1 MNQLL
6 QGKHIFI
13 SYIEENKDIAHI
25 IWDKLDALGA
35 TPWAYTKNDDA
46 NRWRKEIVRSI
57 KNSDIMILVF
67 SSKTDENADKQ
78 IVREIGLAS
87 KHGLEIIP
95 FMIDDIDSIENEDLA
110 YELEGINWIRN
121 TKPIEKQIEKLIERI
136 YRHYNI
142 VVKEE
147 IEEAIDKKENQNKNN
162 IEKPQ
167 KKRLWIKWLL
177 GSVLFLFVL
186 LVVGVFITK
195 YILHEDNKINVLNT
209 YSSESE
215 FISPELN
222 LRESENDIREKVQK
236 FLKNFYKAGESNS
249 AVKAAHYYVD
259 RIEEY
264 FKFKDIGKD
273 KIIEDKIRYYKKFPT
288 RKYDLVEFEIV
299 NENIKKEQQELL
311 VYSTIKWK
319 VTTLNNDEKSGQS
332 TQILKLLKKHNNY
345 LVKSIRTID
354 KIENKNRTENNNK
367 FFVCYKKD
375 IQSNG
380 HTAYIGCIKTDNF
393 CLEGNLKHFGKYKTK
408 MEQDKALSRC
418 INAMPNTLYNAKV
431 FNLGNTKDGY
441 LAFREAPNGKLIQK
455 LYNGEKLGVLEKKDK
470 WLKVK
475 LLDGDKIGWVFGK
488 WVVNVESIEEND
500 ITLRLG
506 KSILFG
512 TINAKIVSF
521 GGIQTPECK
530 FAISLDG
537 EYFYYKKLNSTCIQL
552 ENSNKVK
559 IVCNSNKS
567 ICKTR
572 NELIKFIK
580 N

>member
-1 MNQLL
+1 MSKLL
-6 QGKHIFI
+6 KGKHIFI

-25 IWDKLDALGA
+25 LWDKLDALGA
-35 TPWAYTKNDDA
+35 IPWAYTKNDDA

-87 KHGLEIIP
+87 KNGLEIIP

-136 YRHYNI
+136 CRHYNI
-142 VVKEE
+142 TVEE
-147 IEEAIDKKENQNKNN
+147 DIEEAIDKKVNQHKID
-162 IEKPQ
+162 IEKPP
-167 KKRLWIKWLL
+167 KKGLLSKWLL
-177 GSVLFLFVL
+177 GIIFFLFIL
-186 LVVGVFITK
+186 LVLGVFITK
-195 YILHEDNKINVLNT
+195 YILHEDNKVNVLNT
-209 YSSESE
+209 YSNETE

-222 LRESENDIREKVQK
+222 LRESEDDIRAKVQK
-236 FLKNFYKAGESNS
+236 FLTTFYKAGESNS
-249 AVKAAHYYVD
+249 AVEAARYYVD
-259 RIEEY
+259 RVEEY
-264 FKFKDIGKD
+264 FKLKDIGKD

-299 NENIKKEQQELL
+299 NENIKKEQLELL
-311 VYSTIKWK
+311 VYATIKWK
-319 VTTLNNDEKSGQS
+319 VTTLNNDEKLGQI
-332 TQILKLLKKHNNY
+332 TQILKLLKTHNNY

-354 KIENKNRTENNNK
+354 RVENINRTEKNNK

-380 HTAYIGCIKTDNF
+380 HTAYIGCMKKDNL
-393 CLEGNLKHFGKYKTK
+393 CTESNLKHFGKYRTK

-418 INAMPNTLYNAKV
+418 VNAMPHTLYNAKV

-441 LAFREAPNGKLIQK
+441 LAFREVPNGKLIQK
-455 LYNGEKLGVLEKKDK
+455 LYNGEKLGVLEKKGK
-470 WLKVK
+470 WLKVR
-475 LLDGDKIGWVFGK
+475 LIDGDKIGWVFGK
-488 WVVNVESIEEND
+488 WVVKVESIEEND
-500 ITLRLG
+500 ITLRLE
-506 KSILFG
+506 KSIQFG
-512 TINAKIVSF
+512 SIHAKIVSF
-521 GGIQTPECK
+521 GGIKTPECK

-537 EYFYYKKLNSTCIQL
+537 EYFYYKKLNSTCVQF
-552 ENSNKVK
+552 ENSKKVK

-572 NELIKFIK
+572 NELIEFIK